1 MPSATALP
9 AADYRGD
16 HLTRKLLR
24 RSGLS
29 VSEDMYHLLEQ
40 LTIDSVYTLKDDFD
54 KGINEYLWVQDGPA
68 VPVDEVSTNGAEG
81 AREALSNEQEPVID
95 PHGGAGRVPEV
106 PPDNS
111 QDARG
116 GRGFVWLPERNGVIV
131 GTGDTRRLALMSRT
145 AIWTADSRCGLMGRM
160 SFTALPNT
168 RFEFGFID
176 EDASHIKQVDRV
188 VQVKDTPAAA
198 LQRRDFAVIN
208 RDTVDDTSTD
218 LVARSNGG
226 TAALTAAS
234 GPPTLTAVTWATF
247 AVALNEQNEARFW
260 INGVYA
266 GVNRSSARRDVPLS
280 IWFAVAGVTDVKI
293 DYIQAWQERNR
304 LPRPGE
310 IVT

>member
-9 AADYRGD
+9 AAEHRGD

-40 LTIDSVYTLKDDFD
+40 LTTDSVYTLKDDFD
-54 KGINEYLWVQDGPA
+54 RGLNEYLWVQDGPA
-68 VPVDEVSTNGAEG
+68 NEDEPETLEG
-81 AREALSNEQEPVID
+81 S
-95 PHGGAGRVPEV
+95 
-106 PPDNS
+106 
-111 QDARG
+111 
-116 GRGFVWLPERNGVIV
+116 GFTWLPERGGVLV
-131 GTGDTRRLALMSRT
+131 GTGTLGRLALMSRS

-160 SFTALPNT
+160 SFASLPNS

-176 EDASHIKQVDRV
+176 AAAEHITKVDRV
-188 VQVKDTPAAA
+188 VAVKDTPLAAPP
-198 LQRRDFAVIN
+198 RRDFAVIN

-218 LVARSNGG
+218 LVTRNNGE
-226 TAALTAAS
+226 TTVLTASS
-234 GPPTLTAVTWATF
+234 GPPTLLAATYATF
-247 AVALNEQNEARFW
+247 TVALNEQNEARFW

-280 IWFAVAGVTDVKI
+280 IWFAVAGATDVKI
-293 DYIQAWQERNR
+293 DYLQAWQERNR